1 MLTTDFKQINCMKDL
16 RASGVDEWRHHSFV
30 PISQARTPSW
40 KWSSPSV
47 SASFRMDSSPLLQKE
62 IRKKKKSEVRKG
74 LNLGPLTWACCGFQ
88 PCLEPPVMKQGVLFA
103 WEPSQWARWRGDS
116 SWKGQCGR
124 SSEKLSPLQSVPAR
138 NLDQNL
144 AVIKRASTLVLNC
157 ALVFGVCGNHFKPWR
172 QWLTCLQG
180 AV

>member
-1 MLTTDFKQINCMKDL
+1 MSEGITPLCQSAKPGL
-16 RASGVDEWRHHSFV
+16 RLESGVPPQSL
-30 PISQARTPSW
+30 PPSGW
-40 KWSSPSV
+40 T
-47 SASFRMDSSPLLQKE
+47 PLLSYRKKLG
-62 IRKKKKSEVRKG
+62 KKKKSEVRKG

-103 WEPSQWARWRGDS
+103 WEPSQWAGWRGDS

-172 QWLTCLQG
+172 QWLTCL
-180 AV
+180 